1 MQKKTI
7 ILLLL
12 VISFTTLK
20 CQEWS
25 YEFNGIDS
33 LYNGTGGMISVY
45 DLFNYQDEVLYIG
58 GAFEKANSTD
68 VHSVVKWDG
77 DTINGFTM
85 GVYGV
90 AYAVSIYQDTLYVGG
105 DFPHA
110 SNQPNTANLV
120 IWNGTNWQTAPI
132 GKPSGHVYDF
142 CVFRDTLYISGNF
155 ESFNYV
161 EYYKIAAYSNGQ
173 NINVG
178 NMGMWTRA
186 LVSFNGD
193 IYAGGYY
200 GLRRHISG
208 TEWETL
214 PVQTNGDVL
223 DLITDTINSF
233 LYVGGYFTEIEGEP
247 SYGNAMWDGF
257 KWNTMGDY
265 CTMSPM
271 YQALAVY
278 RGDLYVSGRHIGEG
292 EDIRLSI
299 DRWDGEQW
307 DSIGGAFNN
316 GILALEVFRDT
327 LIIGGNFTYSNDVR
341 AYGLTKLYM
350 PDNGCDYL
358 KPRINTYADT
368 FYLYGGEVDVNLY
381 NNNPYADSWEW
392 DFTSTSSVTIPPP
405 SNERNPIVTFSEV
418 GEYNVQVTVT
428 DGECVKTANKTIYI
442 ELGNEVP
449 EFEQIDMQIFPNP
462 TSHDFIVKTSIPNY
476 QNAEIKI
483 AGLNGHLRS
492 VIPVTGETTLIPT
505 KGWKAGVYV
514 CNLFINGNLVITEK
528 LVFK

>member
-12 VISFTTLK
+12 VILFTTLK

-33 LYNGTGGMISVY
+33 LYNNYGGFALIY
-45 DLFNYQDEVLYIG
+45 DLYSYDDDELYIG
-58 GAFEKANSTD
+58 GAFAKANSFD
-68 VHSVVKWDG
+68 VNSIVKWNG
-77 DTINGFTM
+77 DTINSFSL
-85 GVYGV
+85 GVYGTV
-90 AYAVSIYQDTLYVGG
+90 FTISIYQDTLYVGG

-110 SNQPNTANLV
+110 SNQPNTANLAV
-120 IWNGTNWQTAPI
+120 WNGTNWQTAPI
-132 GKPSGHVYDF
+132 GKPGGAVYDF

-155 ESFNYV
+155 STISYVNYD
-161 EYYKIAAYSNGQ
+161 KIAAYSNGIKI
-173 NINVG
+173 NIG
-178 NMGMWTRA
+178 DMGMWTRA
-186 LVSFNGD
+186 LAVLNGD
-193 IYAGGYY
+193 LYAGGYY

-214 PVQTNGDVL
+214 PVQTNGDVR
-223 DLITDTINSF
+223 DMITDTINSF
-233 LYVGGYFTEIEGEP
+233 LYVGGFFTEIEGVA

-257 KWNTMGDY
+257 NWNTMGDY

-307 DSIGGAFNN
+307 DSIGGSFNES
-316 GILALEVFRDT
+316 ILSLEVFRDT
-327 LIIGGNFTYSNDVR
+327 LIIGGAFTLSNDIPV
-341 AYGLTKLYM
+341 YGLAKLYM

-358 KPRINTYADT
+358 KPRINTWADT
-368 FYLYGGEVDVNLY
+368 FYLEGGEVDVNLY

-392 DFTSTSSVTIPPP
+392 DFGTSQTG
-405 SNERNPIVTFSEV
+405 NERNPVHTYTQV

-442 ELGNEVP
+442 ELGSELQ
-449 EFEQIDMQIFPNP
+449 EFEQIEMQIFPNP
-462 TSHDFIVKTSIPNY
+462 SSKDFTLIVNLPDYK
-476 QNAEIKI
+476 NAEIKI
-483 AGLNGHLRS
+483 AGLNGHLKS
-492 VIPVTGETTLIPT
+492 DIPVTGETTEIVT
-505 KGWKAGVYV
+505 KGWSAGTYI
-514 CNLFINGNLVITEK
+514 CNLFIEEKLIKTEK
-528 LVFK
+528 LVFE

>member
-12 VISFTTLK
+12 VVLFTTLK

-45 DLFNYQDEVLYIG
+45 DLFNYQNEVLYIG
-58 GAFEKANSTD
+58 GAFEKANSTN
-68 VHSVVKWDG
+68 VHSIIKWDG
-77 DTINGFTM
+77 DTINSFAM

-110 SNQPNTANLV
+110 SNQPNTANLA

-132 GKPSGHVYDF
+132 GKPGGAVYDF

-155 ESFNYV
+155 STISYVNYD
-161 EYYKIAAYSNGQ
+161 KIAAYSNGIKI
-173 NINVG
+173 NIG
-178 NMGMWTRA
+178 DMGMWTRA
-186 LVSFNGD
+186 LAVLNGD
-193 IYAGGYY
+193 LYAGGYY

-208 TEWETL
+208 TEWATL
-214 PVQTNGDVL
+214 PVQTNGTVR

-233 LYVGGYFTEIEGEP
+233 LYVGGYFTEIEGIP
-247 SYGNAMWDGF
+247 SIGTAMWDGF
-257 KWNTMGDY
+257 NWNLHGNY
-265 CTMSPM
+265 CTMTPW

-278 RGDLYVSGRHIGEG
+278 RGDLYVSGRHVGEG

-341 AYGLTKLYM
+341 AYGLAKLYM

-368 FYLYGGEVDVNLY
+368 FYLNGGEAIVNLY
-381 NNNPYADSWEW
+381 NNNPYVDSWEW
-392 DFTSTSSVTIPPP
+392 DFGDSQTGS
-405 SNERNPIVTFSEV
+405 ERNPVHTYTQV

-442 ELGNEVP
+442 ELGSEVP
-449 EFEQIDMQIFPNP
+449 QFEQIDMQIHPNP
-462 TSHDFIVKTSIPNY
+462 SSNDFTVKVSLPNY

-492 VIPVTGETTLIPT
+492 IIPVTEETTVIPT
-505 KGWKAGVYV
+505 NGWKAGVYV
-514 CNLFINGNLVITEK
+514 CNLFVDGK
-528 LVFK
+528 LVKVEKIIFE